1 MLSCYS
7 YIKQGK
13 QNNKEKKMI
22 IYTSIHNHKRAEKQ
36 QEMRRSNAAGVHTC
50 TVSRSAAAH
59 SDIYDNLESFGLSS
73 ADDALNLENW

>member
-1 MLSCYS
+1 MLQLYKARKT
-7 YIKQGK
+7 KQQG
-13 QNNKEKKMI
+13 EKMI

-36 QEMRRSNAAGVHTC
+36 QEMRRSNAAGVHSC